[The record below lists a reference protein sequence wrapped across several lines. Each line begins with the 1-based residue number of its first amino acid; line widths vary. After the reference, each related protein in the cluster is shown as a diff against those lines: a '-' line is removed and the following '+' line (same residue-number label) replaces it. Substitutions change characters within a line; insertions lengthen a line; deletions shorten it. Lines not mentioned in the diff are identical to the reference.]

1 MYHGIPWIVQLLGKV
16 ILPQLLWCTR
26 GLIVWQTELFV
37 IYCNARC
44 CKLLGI
50 WKLNT
55 TTHHPQCD
63 GMTKWL
69 YCTFKTMLQKQ
80 TVKFNWNRLRDT
92 ELPGALWAFC
102 NTVLIPHLQLYL
114 LYYLVMPRSTTFLLQ
129 KPLSFQELYISLLKS
144 VVFSMKDGIHTYIIT
159 Y

>member
-1 MYHGIPWIVQLLGKV
+1 MYHGIPWIVQLLAKE
-16 ILPQLLWCTR
+16 ILPQILCCTLLSNR
-26 GLIVWQTELFV
+26 QYYLLSIVMQDV
-37 IYCNARC
+37 

-50 WKLNT
+50 WKLNI

-129 KPLSFQELYISLLKS
+129 KPLSFQQLYISLLKS